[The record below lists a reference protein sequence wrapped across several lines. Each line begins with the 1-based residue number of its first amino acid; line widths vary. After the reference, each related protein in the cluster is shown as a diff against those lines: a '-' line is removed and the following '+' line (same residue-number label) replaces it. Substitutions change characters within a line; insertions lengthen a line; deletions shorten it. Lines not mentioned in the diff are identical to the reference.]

1 MRPSMHVWKIFFL
14 YTKSFFKSYESLR
27 HCELTTNVPNYC
39 MNHRMPK
46 CIFLLEAGLRIRSD
60 IDRIRI
66 NLSGQTGSMNF
77 LRLDPDPDTSVLKV
91 YHLFY
96 DEF

>member
-60 IDRIRI
+60 IDRIQIQPLRTNRI
-66 NLSGQTGSMNF
+66 RIHEVF
-77 LRLDPDPDTSVLKV
+77 
-91 YHLFY
+91 
-96 DEF
+96 

>member
-66 NLSGQTGSMNF
+66 NLSGQTGPGSGSRHICLENF
-77 LRLDPDPDTSVLKV
+77 PSIL
-91 YHLFY
+91 
-96 DEF
+96 

>member
-66 NLSGQTGSMNF
+66 NLSGQTGSGSMH
-77 LRLDPDPDTSVLKV
+77 VLKTGSGSRN
-91 YHLFY
+91 LCLENFSSIL
-96 DEF
+96 